1 MIQQLLL
8 SKCILR
14 IRMRRCWKCIEVW
27 KCQNAFIE
35 TWIRAAKFSSKI
47 PVHPEDM
54 DKIQSEYPRKGIIP
68 LHGMHTLS

>member
-1 MIQQLLL
+1 
-8 SKCILR
+8 
-14 IRMRRCWKCIEVW
+14 MRRCWKCIEVW

-54 DKIQSEYPRKGIIP
+54 DKIQSEYPHEKE
-68 LHGMHTLS
+68 